1 MTNPDQTKGQ
11 DVEQILPTAKDVMRK
26 LAEVESEKASEAM
39 ARAKHIEDE
48 KKQLIA
54 KLQKPSGLSREERI
68 KLAANVIQRAV
79 NNGLT
84 EVQVYRFPNA
94 LCTDGGRALNQ
105 GEAGWEDTLTGIPR
119 EIYELWQEHL
129 KPRGYKIRYQVID
142 YPGGVPGDIGVTL
155 SWH

>member
-1 MTNPDQTKGQ
+1 MTNADPTKG
-11 DVEQILPTAKDVMRK
+11 DDIEQMLPTAKDVMLK
-26 LAEVESEKASEAM
+26 LAVIEGEKASEAM
-39 ARAKHIEDE
+39 QRAKHIEDE
-48 KKQLIA
+48 KKQLIE
-54 KLQKPSGLSREERI
+54 KLRKPSGLSREEKI

-84 EVQVYRFPNA
+84 EVEVYRFPNE

-105 GEAGWEDTLTGIPR
+105 NEPGWEDTLTGIPR

-129 KPRGYKIRYQVID
+129 KPRGYKIRYQTVE
-142 YPGGVPGDIGVTL
+142 YPGGIPGKIGVTL